1 MAGGTPLGNMR
12 IKLEL
17 DDAQFGRG
25 VANSKKQITYLSKE
39 MQANMKI
46 ADMAGNTQAKLGT
59 KFESLSQIIKAQEN
73 QVAALKKQ
81 YDESFVD
88 GKATDS
94 TKRLAGELQN
104 ANGKLANYRKQ
115 LIDTAGAI
123 AEYQVKNEGLTG
135 AIYKNSE
142 RLISAGDKMS
152 SLGGKL
158 TTGLTIP
165 ILAGAGAVTK
175 AAVDWESAFAGVKKT
190 NDEVTDSNGK
200 VVYSYADLESGLR
213 DLAKQLP
220 SSHSEI
226 AAVAEAAGQL
236 GIQTENVTAFTKT
249 MIDMGEST
257 NLSAE
262 TAATELARFANIT
275 QMSQSKFS
283 NLGSAIVD
291 LGNNF
296 ATTEAE
302 ISAMAL
308 RLAGAGSQIGMSEG
322 DILGFAAALSSVGIE
337 AEAGGSAFSKVMIN
351 MQLAAEK
358 GAGAFDHL
366 ESIATAAGLSV
377 GDVGQACEKGGKQ
390 LTAVAESMGM
400 TNKQLKAMY
409 KEADTSATS
418 LQNFA
423 QVAGMTNMEFAEMF
437 KKDPS
442 KAIMKFVEGLGKAEE
457 KGTSA
462 IKVLDDMDITEV
474 RLRDSLLRAA
484 NASGI
489 FGDAVER
496 GNKAFEEN
504 TALTE
509 EANKRYETTESKL
522 KMLKNEV
529 VDVAIDMGGPFVDA
543 LRDTVQAGKPVIQ
556 FLADGAKAFS
566 QMPPETQ
573 RSIVKILA
581 FTAAAGPL
589 LKVTGKITSTV
600 GSAGKSFVEF
610 SAALAKKKAIEAT
623 TKALADGSLSVGNL
637 SKVMASGADDVLKF
651 GGAASTA
658 AGGKGVGAMVTALGT
673 GGGLAS
679 VLPVIVGAGGLLAV
693 GYGLWKTFGEEAW
706 NSAGRVREWGVDVG
720 ESTSSTLEIVRD
732 NTEKASSQF
741 TLMSDGFSAN
751 TDVMAG
757 NFATIG
763 ETIEASL
770 IKKIEGLDKLIKELP
785 VSVDSATREMVEQ
798 EKKKTEESLEII
810 QQNNDRIT
818 EIRKRATD
826 NNRELSIAEGQ
837 IIADLAKNTTEEYV
851 KTLDVS
857 AAEKKKILAAMTA
870 DVSNASEEEAKL
882 WLQSLGKQRLAASEH
897 AAKEKKEKEQY
908 LKDLGYN
915 LDGEF
920 AKKFLAA
927 WDEIN
932 QTTTDGFDAQIAA
945 IARKY
950 PELIEE
956 VHFGS
961 GELISEATGAE
972 SMLIESNQKIM
983 NSHQA
988 MTDKI
993 SNNALKNAEMLKW
1006 SADEGSEAM
1015 KLASQTW
1022 NNIVFDP
1029 KTGEVKTN
1037 AKEVVIEA
1045 TKDSTTWNN
1054 MRLVLHNADLD
1065 SNAKLVIG
1073 EAAIANGWWDGMAW
1087 SDKQAVLENEFQQT
1101 MFEALRDSGKWNE
1114 MTFEEKKA
1122 FLYSNTPETMAET
1135 LFSLG
1140 LWDQY
1145 RPEIKELHAENE
1157 SFLTKISASKVSL
1170 EQYNSLSPELK
1181 ELLAKNPALM
1191 TVTDTK
1197 KALTDYNKL
1206 PPDLKKLLG
1215 NNFDVNTKVKIAKDK
1230 LMDYDRYTPGGKTLR
1245 VESETSAVDYV
1256 KQRMD
1261 EVKDKYV
1268 TIKVQ
1273 QLMEQRTSPGYAKG
1287 TNYHPGGPMI
1297 VNDQKGPLYREMVVR
1312 PTGEAFIPFGKN
1324 VLLPNEPVGTKVYTA
1339 TKTNRMIPR
1348 YAEGIGVP
1356 ANSSLVRNLR
1366 QITTVPTSKATT
1378 VRVDSDNLVLERKLD
1393 KVISLLGGILKK
1405 DADVILD
1412 KVKVGRI
1419 IEPEVTSNQSKS
1431 RKRANRNVGVVIT

>member
-1 MAGGTPLGNMR
+1 MVQNGRPLGNMV
-12 IKLEL
+12 IKLGL
-17 DDAQFGRG
+17 DSSAFSDSLTGATRATKTA
-25 VANSKKQITYLSKE
+25 VKE
-39 MQANMKI
+39 MQAGFKV
-46 ADMAGNTQAKLGT
+46 ADAGGNKLTTLAAKQEGLTKVIQAQKNELKYLGEAYQKTHDEQGNATSKTAKAAQKYNEAQAKLASYEAQLKTTTAQMARMRVETEGVTGWLNKKGDQWIASGQKIT
-59 KFESLSQIIKAQEN
+59 KFGDGVQKVGSTLTKSLT
-73 QVAALKKQ
+73 VPLAA
-81 YDESFVD
+81 
-88 GKATDS
+88 G
-94 TKRLAGELQN
+94 
-104 ANGKLANYRKQ
+104 
-115 LIDTAGAI
+115 
-123 AEYQVKNEGLTG
+123 
-135 AIYKNSE
+135 
-142 RLISAGDKMS
+142 
-152 SLGGKL
+152 
-158 TTGLTIP
+158 TI
-165 ILAGAGAVTK
+165 AVTK
-175 AAVDWESAFAGVKKT
+175 AAIDWESSFAGVKKT
-190 NDEVTDSNGK
+190 VDEVTDANGK
-200 VVYSYADLESGLR
+200 VTLSYDDLENQLR
-213 DLAKQLP
+213 SLANELP
-220 SSHSEI
+220 ASHQEI

-283 NLGSAIVD
+283 NLGSSIVD

-296 ATTEAE
+296 ATTESE

-366 ESIATAAGLSV
+366 ESIAAAAGLSV

-423 QVAGMTNMEFAEMF
+423 QVAGLTNMEFAKLF
-437 KKDPS
+437 KSDPS

-489 FGDAVER
+489 FGDAVEK
-496 GNKAFEEN
+496 GNKAFNEN
-504 TALTE
+504 TALAE
-509 EANKRYETTESKL
+509 EAGKRYETTESKL
-522 KMLKNEV
+522 KKLKNEAV
-529 VDVAIDMGGPFVDA
+529 NAAIDLGGPLVDA
-543 LRDTVQAGKPVIQ
+543 LRDGLQAAKPLVKGLGD
-556 FLADGAKAFS
+556 LAEKFSSLDKEQQQNIIKWGA
-566 QMPPETQ
+566 
-573 RSIVKILA
+573 LA
-581 FTAAAGPL
+581 MAAGPAIKIIGSGISIFGKAKTGVGL
-589 LKVTGKITSTV
+589 LSKGLVELAAK
-600 GSAGKSFVEF
+600 SAE
-610 SAALAKKKAIEAT
+610 KKALSGLAT
-623 TKALADGSLSVGNL
+623 TVSGVGT
-637 SKVMASGADDVLKF
+637 
-651 GGAASTA
+651 AASTA
-658 AGGKGVGAMVTALGT
+658 AGGQGVGAMITALGS
-673 GGGLAS
+673 GGLAGA
-679 VLPVIVGAGGLLAV
+679 LPLIVGAGGLLAV
-693 GYGLWKTFGEEAW
+693 GYGAWKTFGEEAW

-785 VSVDSATREMVEQ
+785 ASVDSATREMVEQ

-897 AAKEKKEKEQY
+897 AAKGKKEKEQY

-1273 QLMEQRTSPGYAKG
+1273 QLMEQRTYAKG

-1312 PTGEAFIPFGKN
+1312 PSGESFIPIGKN

-1339 TKTNRMIPR
+1339 NKTRQMVPR
-1348 YAEGIGVP
+1348 YANGVGVP
-1356 ANSSLVRNLR
+1356 ENSTIVKNLR
-1366 QITTVPTSKATT
+1366 NVATATKDTINFKVDHLNSKA
-1378 VRVDSDNLVLERKLD
+1378 LD
-1393 KVISLLGGILKK
+1393 QIAKNS
-1405 DADVILD
+1405 AM
-1412 KVKVGRI
+1412 
-1419 IEPEVTSNQSKS
+1419 TSNLLAVLVDFFKANNRSDSQLAMDLLKTIS
-1431 RKRANRNVGVVIT
+1431 RGGLG